1 MSDLNDKVMITGEQS
16 WLCPECFTNNT
27 VNDEEYTSQCT
38 FCSYFVSLVEDAPSS
53 SSVDPCAKK
62 KMIFGRKFWGKL
74 KKNISKRRFT
84 AASSSESSSSSG
96 TVKETPSGC
105 VNSVGEQP
113 ALSGSNGPVDEDEER
128 KTAGNWHGTTSL
140 SSNAV
145 ANKES
150 FFCDHSVCSVTDQP
164 AVLVNEEEELETI
177 GYWHCRNCLT
187 CNTMYD
193 EEDSFT
199 CTFCDHSVG
208 LVTDQPA
215 VSVDEEEELETIG
228 YWHCPKCL
236 TCNTVYGE
244 GDPFSCILCGCPG
257 SSLSSSSSCGSSGSS
272 SPSQNEDSEDKIY
285 SDLIGA
291 SDVKSMP
298 GKPSNSDRELRS
310 SSSFSNQ
317 HGSTSGNTGTTNV
330 IHNRHWES
338 DYEDEEEARSSK
350 QPAETSEV
358 GFSDVDSPSHQ
369 HVSSSRNSGLI
380 ADLTDEEPHCFK
392 IVLNNHKQH
401 WESDYEDEEEARSS
415 KQPAETSEVGFSD
428 VDSPSHQ
435 HVSSSRN
442 SGLIADLTDEEPHCF
457 KIVLNNHKQHW
468 ESDYE
473 DEEEARSSKQPAET
487 SEVGF
492 SDVDSP
498 SHQHVSSSRN
508 SGLIADLTDEEPHC
522 FKIGL
527 NNHKQH
533 WESDYED
540 EEEARSSKQPA
551 ETSKVGS
558 SDVDSPSHQCAST
571 SRNSG
576 LIADL
581 TDEEPHCFKTV
592 LNNHKRH
599 RDSDDEDEVG
609 ASSSSSGKQAAKKQ
623 RLTLQI
629 WPLPHISK
637 PVLVETV
644 G

>member
-62 KMIFGRKFWGKL
+62 KTIFGSVFKFWGKC

-84 AASSSESSSSSG
+84 AASSSESSSASG

-150 FFCDHSVCSVTDQP
+150 FFCDHSVGLLTDQP
-164 AVLVNEEEELETI
+164 AVSVNEEEELETI

-208 LVTDQPA
+208 LLTDQLA

-257 SSLSSSSSCGSSGSS
+257 SSLSSSSSCGSSGRS

-310 SSSFSNQ
+310 SSTFSNQ
-317 HGSTSGNTGTTNV
+317 HDGTSGNTGTTNL

-338 DYEDEEEARSSK
+338 DYEDEEEASSSK
-350 QPAETSEV
+350 QPAETSKV
-358 GFSDVDSPSHQ
+358 GSSDVDSPSHQ
-369 HVSSSRNSGLI
+369 HASTSKNSGLI

-392 IVLNNHKQH
+392 TVLNNHKQH

-415 KQPAETSEVGFSD
+415 KQPAETSKVGSSD

-435 HVSSSRN
+435 CASTSRN

-457 KIVLNNHKQHW
+457 KTV
-468 ESDYE
+468 
-473 DEEEARSSKQPAET
+473 
-487 SEVGF
+487 
-492 SDVDSP
+492 
-498 SHQHVSSSRN
+498 
-508 SGLIADLTDEEPHC
+508 
-522 FKIGL
+522 L

>member
-62 KMIFGRKFWGKL
+62 KTIFGSVFKFWGKC

-84 AASSSESSSSSG
+84 ASSSESSSASG

-150 FFCDHSVCSVTDQP
+150 FFCDHSVGLLTDQP
-164 AVLVNEEEELETI
+164 AVSVNEEEELETI

-208 LVTDQPA
+208 LLTDQLA

-257 SSLSSSSSCGSSGSS
+257 SSLSSSSSCGSSGRS

-310 SSSFSNQ
+310 SSTFSNQ
-317 HGSTSGNTGTTNV
+317 HDGTSGNTGTTNL

-338 DYEDEEEARSSK
+338 DYEDEEEASSSK
-350 QPAETSEV
+350 QPAETSKV
-358 GFSDVDSPSHQ
+358 GSSDVDSPSHQ
-369 HVSSSRNSGLI
+369 HASTSKNSGLI

-392 IVLNNHKQH
+392 TVLNNHKQH

-415 KQPAETSEVGFSD
+415 KQPAETSKVGSSD

-435 HVSSSRN
+435 CASTSRN

-457 KIVLNNHKQHW
+457 KTV
-468 ESDYE
+468 
-473 DEEEARSSKQPAET
+473 
-487 SEVGF
+487 
-492 SDVDSP
+492 
-498 SHQHVSSSRN
+498 
-508 SGLIADLTDEEPHC
+508 
-522 FKIGL
+522 L